1 MRSVYRLRTHTRH
14 GRLTRW
20 PTGERGQSM
29 VEFVLIFPMLLI
41 FALALMEFGFMLH
54 ANISVNSAARE
65 GARFAAVAN
74 PPSATPGTCDVGSI
88 EKRTVDS
95 ASNLLACSEVTI
107 GYIDQTGDAIYGRGD
122 EVVVH
127 IDHTYT
133 TKTPLGDLLAAL
145 SFGTIPS
152 TVQIRACGDARLEV
166 PPTNQGVLVAGTGDC
181 GS

>member
-1 MRSVYRLRTHTRH
+1 M
-14 GRLTRW
+14 
-20 PTGERGQSM
+20 GERGQAM
-29 VEFVLIFPMLLI
+29 VEFVLVFPMLLI

-74 PPSATPGTCDVGSI
+74 QPSATPGTCDVGSI
-88 EKRTVDS
+88 EERTVDS
-95 ASNLLACSEVTI
+95 SSGVLACSEVTI
-107 GYIDQTGDAIYGRGD
+107 VYIEQTGDTVYGRGD
-122 EVVVH
+122 EVVVN

-133 TKTPLGDLLAAL
+133 TKTPFGDVLNAL

-166 PPTNQGVLVAGTGDC
+166 PPTNQGILVAGTGDC